1 MRRFLLAISTA
12 AFLLFMAAPPAR
24 ADVSPELGDAT
35 GDLVRA
41 LADLGITV
49 SIAVLKEVSKAGQ
62 QLARE
67 HLEAE
72 YWRGPALEPDE
83 YVGGFNLKL
92 YPQGKSR
99 SDEHFRAETFYRLDR
114 HGLKELEFNASRPKQ

>member
-1 MRRFLLAISTA
+1 MRRLLLAISTA
-12 AFLLFMAAPPAR
+12 AFLLFLGAPPAQ
-24 ADVSPELGDAT
+24 ADESPELSAAT

-41 LADLGITV
+41 LADLGVTV
-49 SIAVLKEVSKAGQ
+49 SIGVLKELSKAGE

-72 YWRGPALEPDE
+72 SWRGPAIEPDE
-83 YVGGFNLKL
+83 YVGGINLKL

-99 SDEHFRAETFYRLDR
+99 SDNHFRAETFYRLDR
-114 HGLKELEFNASRPKQ
+114 HGLKELEFNASRP

>member
-1 MRRFLLAISTA
+1 MTRSLLAISTA
-12 AFLLFMAAPPAR
+12 AFLLFMGASPAR
-24 ADVSPELGDAT
+24 ADASPELGDAT

-41 LADLGITV
+41 LADLGVTV

-72 YWRGPALEPDE
+72 TWHGPAIEPDE

-99 SDEHFRAETFYRLDR
+99 SDDHFRAETFYRLDR
-114 HGLKELEFNASRPKQ
+114 HGLKELEFNAVRP

>member
-1 MRRFLLAISTA
+1 MRRSLLVIGTA
-12 AFLLFMAAPPAR
+12 AFLLFMAAPSAR
-24 ADVSPELGDAT
+24 ADTSPEFGDA
-35 GDLVRA
+35 LVQA

-49 SIAVLKEVSKAGQ
+49 SIAVLNEVSKAGQ

-67 HLEAE
+67 HLDVES
-72 YWRGPALEPDE
+72 WRGPAIEPDE

-99 SDEHFRAETFYRLDR
+99 SDNHFSAETFYRLDR
-114 HGLKELEFNASRPKQ
+114 HGLKELEFNAVRP

>member
-1 MRRFLLAISTA
+1 MRRSLLVISTA

-24 ADVSPELGDAT
+24 ADASPELGDAT
-35 GDLVRA
+35 RDLARA
-41 LADLGITV
+41 LADLGVTV

-67 HLEAE
+67 HLDVES
-72 YWRGPALEPDE
+72 WRGPAIEPDE

-99 SDEHFRAETFYRLDR
+99 SDDHFRAETFYRLDR
-114 HGLKELEFNASRPKQ
+114 HGLKELEFNAVRP

>member
-1 MRRFLLAISTA
+1 MRRSLLVISTA

-24 ADVSPELGDAT
+24 ADASPELGDAT
-35 GDLVRA
+35 EDLVRA
-41 LADLGITV
+41 LADLGVTV

-72 YWRGPALEPDE
+72 SWRGPAIEPDE

-99 SDEHFRAETFYRLDR
+99 SDDHFRAETFYRLDR
-114 HGLKELEFNASRPKQ
+114 HGLKELEFNASRP

>member
-1 MRRFLLAISTA
+1 VVNYFPMRRFLLAISTA

-41 LADLGITV
+41 LADLGVTV

-92 YPQGKSR
+92 
-99 SDEHFRAETFYRLDR
+99 
-114 HGLKELEFNASRPKQ
+114 

>member
-41 LADLGITV
+41 LADLGVTV
-49 SIAVLKEVSKAGQ
+49 SIAVLKEFSKAGE

-67 HLEAE
+67 HLDAE
-72 YWRGPALEPDE
+72 SWHGPAIEPDE

-99 SDEHFRAETFYRLDR
+99 SDDHFRAETFYRLDR
-114 HGLKELEFNASRPKQ
+114 NGLKELEFNASRP